1 MRLNFPNSPLTFH
14 RNLLVVCIGAAV
26 LIAGS
31 LTVYAKLIKDMEDT
45 SCMHASSFV
54 DAKTWLQAMRLG
66 LCVFVSGAVYSFF
79 SMYHC

>member
-14 RNLLVVCIGAAV
+14 RNFLIVCIGASI

-31 LTVYAKLIKDMEDT
+31 LTVYAKLIEDLEDAT
-45 SCMHASSFV
+45 CLQPASFV

-66 LCVFVSGAVYSFF
+66 LFVFISGAIYSFF